1 MHILIR
7 REFMR
12 RRLLVNID
20 LKYKH
25 RFPLLCLYLCLA
37 VFICGAFD
45 LLLAR
50 PAYAKEHVDLVVTNG
65 TVVTM
70 DAQRHVIENGAVAV
84 RGDSIV
90 AVGPSADIAAQYDAA
105 KIVDARGAIVMPGL
119 INGHAHAA
127 MSLFRGMAD
136 DLALDDWL
144 KKYIFP
150 AEARNVT
157 EDFVVWGTR
166 LGMLEMLR
174 GGITTYADMY
184 YFEDAVARVTK
195 EAGMR
200 GVLGETIIDFPAPDN
215 KTVAQAL
222 EYTQKFIEH
231 WKGDPLI
238 VAAAA
243 PHSMYTCSAKTLQEA
258 AALALRNHAPIL
270 IHVAEAPFELQLSRE
285 KYGITPVG
293 YLAREGILGPDVT
306 GAHCVWVDQADIATL
321 VQYGVGCTN
330 NPSSNMKTAAGVS
343 PVVDMLAA
351 GAAVGL
357 ATDGAASNNNQDM
370 FEEMD
375 LAAKLQKITRMD
387 SRALPAEQV
396 VEMATIGGA
405 RAVHLE
411 KLIGSLEAGKKA
423 DLIVVDTTAPHATPM
438 YNVYSQLV
446 YALKATDVRSVVI
459 GGNMVMEDRKM
470 LTLDETAILVK
481 ANEYKK
487 QIEKSLEAPAA
498 K

>member
-1 MHILIR
+1 
-7 REFMR
+7 MR
-12 RRLLVNID
+12 RRPLVNID
-20 LKYKH
+20 RKRER
-25 RFPLLCLYLCLA
+25 RFPFVCLYLCLS

-45 LLLAR
+45 LLTPR
-50 PAYAKEHVDLVVTNG
+50 PASAKEHVDLVVTNG
-65 TVVTM
+65 IVVTM
-70 DAQRHVIENGAVAV
+70 DAQRRVIENGAVAV

-90 AVGPSADIAAQYDAA
+90 AVGSTADITAQFDAA
-105 KIVDARGAIVMPGL
+105 KTVDARGAIVMPGL

-157 EDFVVWGTR
+157 EEFVVWGTR

-243 PHSMYTCSAKTLQEA
+243 PHSMYTCSAKTLQDA
-258 AALALRNHAPIL
+258 AALARRNHAPIL

-306 GAHCVWVDQADIATL
+306 GAHCVWVDQADVATL

-459 GGNMVMEDRKM
+459 GGKIVMEDRKM
-470 LTLDETAILVK
+470 LTLDEVAILAK
-481 ANEYKK
+481 ANDYKV
-487 QIEKSLEAPAA
+487 QIEKSLQAPAA

>member
-1 MHILIR
+1 
-7 REFMR
+7 MR

-50 PAYAKEHVDLVVTNG
+50 PASAKQHVDLVVTNG

-70 DAQRHVIENGAVAV
+70 DAQRHVLENGAVAV

-127 MSLFRGMAD
+127 MSLFRGVAD

-157 EDFVVWGTR
+157 EDFVMWGTR

-258 AALALRNHAPIL
+258 AALARRNHAPIL
-270 IHVAEAPFELQLSRE
+270 IHLAEAPFELQLSRE

-459 GGNMVMEDRKM
+459 GGKMVMEDRKM

>member
-1 MHILIR
+1 MNILNR
-7 REFMR
+7 REFTPR
-12 RRLLVNID
+12 RPLVNID
-20 LKYKH
+20 RNGQH
-25 RFPLLCLYLCLA
+25 RFPIFCLYLCLA
-37 VFICGAFD
+37 VFICGVFD
-45 LLLAR
+45 LLIPR
-50 PAYAKEHVDLVVTNG
+50 PASAKERVDLVVTNG

-70 DAQRHVIENGAVAV
+70 DAQRRVIENGAVAV

-90 AVGPSADIAAQYDAA
+90 AVGPSAEIAAQYEAA
-105 KIVDARGAIVMPGL
+105 KIVDAHGAIVMPGL

-166 LGMLEMLR
+166 LGILEMMR

-222 EYTQKFIEH
+222 EYTQKFIDH

-243 PHSMYTCSAKTLQEA
+243 PHSMYTCSAKTLQDA
-258 AALALRNHAPIL
+258 AALARRNHAPIL
-270 IHVAEAPFELQLSRE
+270 IHLAEAPFELQLSRE
-285 KYGITPVG
+285 KYGVTPVA

-321 VQYGVGCTN
+321 GAVRRGMHQQSFEQHENRRGRF
-330 NPSSNMKTAAGVS
+330 AGGGYAGGGSGRGTGDGRRGEQQQPGYVRGDG
-343 PVVDMLAA
+343 PGGEATENHADGFA
-351 GAAVGL
+351 GAA
-357 ATDGAASNNNQDM
+357 
-370 FEEMD
+370 
-375 LAAKLQKITRMD
+375 
-387 SRALPAEQV
+387 
-396 VEMATIGGA
+396 GGA
-405 RAVHLE
+405 SGGDGDDRRGAGGSSGEIDWVAGNGEEGGFDCGGYDRA
-411 KLIGSLEAGKKA
+411 ACDA
-423 DLIVVDTTAPHATPM
+423 DV
-438 YNVYSQLV
+438 
-446 YALKATDVRSVVI
+446 
-459 GGNMVMEDRKM
+459 
-470 LTLDETAILVK
+470 
-481 ANEYKK
+481 
-487 QIEKSLEAPAA
+487 
-498 K
+498 

>member
-1 MHILIR
+1 MS
-7 REFMR
+7 
-12 RRLLVNID
+12 
-20 LKYKH
+20 
-25 RFPLLCLYLCLA
+25 RFFRGVAAL
-37 VFICGAFD
+37 ICGVVC
-45 LLLAR
+45 LLAAL
-50 PAYAKEHVDLVVTNG
+50 PTLAKDSVDLVVTNG
-65 TVVTM
+65 TVITM
-70 DAQRHVIENGAVAV
+70 DPQRRVIENGAVAV

-90 AVGPSADIAAQYDAA
+90 AVGTSAEIGARYEAA
-105 KIVDARGAIVMPGL
+105 KTIDAHGAIVMPGL

-127 MSLFRGMAD
+127 MSLFRGVAD
-136 DLALDDWL
+136 DLSLDDWL

-157 EDFVVWGTR
+157 EEFVVWGTR
-166 LGMLEMLR
+166 LGILEMMR

-222 EYTQKFIEH
+222 EYTQKFMDH
-231 WKGDPLI
+231 WRGDPLI

-243 PHSMYTCSAKTLQEA
+243 PHSMYTCSAKTLQDA
-258 AALALRNHAPIL
+258 AALARKNNAPIL
-270 IHVAEAPFELQLSRE
+270 IHIAEAPFELQLSRE

-293 YLAREGILGPDVT
+293 YLAREGILGPDVV
-306 GAHCVWVDQADIATL
+306 GAHCVWVDQADIALL
-321 VQYGVGCTN
+321 VKFGVGCTN

-351 GAAVGL
+351 GQAIGL

-405 RAVHLE
+405 RAIHQE
-411 KLIGSLEAGKKA
+411 KLIGSLEPGKKA
-423 DLIVVDTTAPHATPM
+423 DLILVNTTAPHATPM
-438 YNVYSQLV
+438 YNVYSELV
-446 YALKATDVRSVVI
+446 FALKASDVRTVVI
-459 GGNMVMEDRKM
+459 GGKIVMDDRHM
-470 LTLDETAILVK
+470 TTLDEPAILAK
-481 ANEYKK
+481 ANEYKA
-487 QIEKSLEAPAA
+487 QIQKSLAAPAA
-498 K
+498 Q

>member
-1 MHILIR
+1 MIPQEK
-7 REFMR
+7 REAMR
-12 RRLLVNID
+12 SRFFCAIAIQDVRFRLGRVAGITVLGAVLGLVAAGGAQAKDKVDLLVT
-20 LKYKH
+20 H
-25 RFPLLCLYLCLA
+25 
-37 VFICGAFD
+37 
-45 LLLAR
+45 
-50 PAYAKEHVDLVVTNG
+50 G

-70 DAQRHVIENGAVAV
+70 DEQRRLIQDGAVAV

-105 KIVDARGAIVMPGL
+105 KVVDAHGAIVMPGL
-119 INGHAHAA
+119 INGHAHVD

-136 DLALDDWL
+136 DLGLDEWL

-166 LGMLEMLR
+166 LGVLEMLR
-174 GGITTYADMY
+174 GGTTTYADMY

-200 GVLGETIIDFPAPDN
+200 GVLGETILDFPAPDN
-215 KTVAQAL
+215 KRVAQAL
-222 EYTQKFIEH
+222 EYTQKFIDH

-238 VAAAA
+238 VAAVA
-243 PHSMYTCSAKTLQEA
+243 PHSMYTCSEKTLQDA
-258 AALALRNHAPIL
+258 AALARKNHAPIL
-270 IHVAEAPFELQLSRE
+270 IHIAEAPFELQLSRE
-285 KYGITPVG
+285 KYGVTPVA
-293 YLAREGILGPDVT
+293 YLGREGILGPDVI
-306 GAHCVWVDQADIATL
+306 GAHCVWVDQADIADM
-321 VQYGVGCTN
+321 VHYGVGCIN

-343 PVVDMLAA
+343 PVPDMLAA
-351 GAAVGL
+351 GQAVGL

-387 SRALPAEQV
+387 SRAMPAQQV

-405 RAVHLE
+405 RAIHLE
-411 KLIGSLEAGKKA
+411 KLIGSLEAGKRA
-423 DLIVVDTTAPHATPM
+423 DLIVVDITAPHATPM
-438 YNVYSQLV
+438 YNVYSELV

-459 GGNMVMEDRKM
+459 NGKMVMEDRKM
-470 LTLDETAILVK
+470 LTLDEPAILAK
-481 ANEYKK
+481 ANEYKA

>member
-1 MHILIR
+1 MKSDIR
-7 REFMR
+7 PASRLPVSRFN
-12 RRLLVNID
+12 RRLFVL
-20 LKYKH
+20 
-25 RFPLLCLYLCLA
+25 
-37 VFICGAFD
+37 ICGAASLLTPRLAVAKDKAD
-45 LLLAR
+45 LL
-50 PAYAKEHVDLVVTNG
+50 VTNG
-65 TVVTM
+65 TVITM
-70 DAQRHVIENGAVAV
+70 DGQRRIIENGAVAV

-90 AVGPSADIAAQYDAA
+90 AVGASADLAAQYDAA

-127 MSLFRGMAD
+127 MSLFRGIAD
-136 DLALDDWL
+136 DLSLDDWL

-157 EDFVVWGTR
+157 EEFVVWGTR

-215 KTVAQAL
+215 KTVPQAL

-258 AALALRNHAPIL
+258 AALARRNHAPIL
-270 IHVAEAPFELQLSRE
+270 IHIAEAPFELQLSRE
-285 KYGITPVG
+285 KYGTTPVG
-293 YLAREGILGPDVT
+293 YLAREGILGPDVV
-306 GAHCVWVDQADIATL
+306 GAHCIWVDQSDIATL
-321 VQYGVGCTN
+321 VQFGVGCIN
-330 NPSSNMKTAAGVS
+330 NPSSNMKTAAGVM
-343 PVVDMLAA
+343 PVINMLAA
-351 GAAVGL
+351 GEAIGL
-357 ATDGAASNNNQDM
+357 ATDGAASNNNLDL

-405 RAVHLE
+405 RAIHQE
-411 KLIGSLEAGKKA
+411 KQIGSLEAGKKA
-423 DLIVVDTTAPHATPM
+423 DLILVDTTAPHATPM

-446 YALKATDVRSVVI
+446 YALKASDVRTVVI
-459 GGNMVMEDRKM
+459 GGKIVMEDRRM
-470 LTLDETAILVK
+470 LTLEESAILAK
-481 ANEYKK
+481 ANGYKK
-487 QIEKSLEAPAA
+487 QIEKSLEPAA
-498 K
+498 SK

>member
-1 MHILIR
+1 
-7 REFMR
+7 MR
-12 RRLLVNID
+12 SRFFSAVAIHAKRFRLSRAAGSVALGGA
-20 LKYKH
+20 
-25 RFPLLCLYLCLA
+25 LCLA
-37 VFICGAFD
+37 AASGAQAKDKVD
-45 LLLAR
+45 LL
-50 PAYAKEHVDLVVTNG
+50 VTHG

-70 DAQRHVIENGAVAV
+70 DEQRRLIQDGAVAV

-105 KIVDARGAIVMPGL
+105 KVVDAHGAIVMPGL
-119 INGHAHAA
+119 INGHAHVD

-136 DLALDDWL
+136 DLGLDEWL

-166 LGMLEMLR
+166 LGVLEMLR
-174 GGITTYADMY
+174 GGTTTYADMY

-200 GVLGETIIDFPAPDN
+200 GVLGETILDFPAPDN
-215 KTVAQAL
+215 KRVAQAL
-222 EYTQKFIEH
+222 EYTQKFIDH

-238 VAAAA
+238 VAAVA
-243 PHSMYTCSAKTLQEA
+243 PHSMYTCSEKTLQDA
-258 AALALRNHAPIL
+258 AALARKNHAPIL
-270 IHVAEAPFELQLSRE
+270 IHIAEAPFELQLSRE
-285 KYGITPVG
+285 KYGVTPVA
-293 YLAREGILGPDVT
+293 YLGREGILGPDVI
-306 GAHCVWVDQADIATL
+306 GAHCVWVDQADIADM
-321 VQYGVGCTN
+321 VHYGVGCIN

-343 PVVDMLAA
+343 PVPDMLAA
-351 GAAVGL
+351 GQAVGL

-387 SRALPAEQV
+387 SRAMPAQQV

-405 RAVHLE
+405 RAIHLE
-411 KLIGSLEAGKKA
+411 KLIGSLEAGKRA

-438 YNVYSQLV
+438 YNVYSELV

-459 GGNMVMEDRKM
+459 NGKMVMEDRKM
-470 LTLDETAILVK
+470 LTLDEPAILAK
-481 ANEYKK
+481 ANEYKA

>member
-1 MHILIR
+1 
-7 REFMR
+7 MR

-20 LKYKH
+20 LKCKH
-25 RFPLLCLYLCLA
+25 RVPLLCLYLCLA

-50 PAYAKEHVDLVVTNG
+50 PASAKQHVDLVVTNG

-70 DAQRHVIENGAVAV
+70 DAQRHVLENGAVAV

-127 MSLFRGMAD
+127 MSLFRGVAD

-200 GVLGETIIDFPAPDN
+200 GVLGETILDFPAPDN

-258 AALALRNHAPIL
+258 AALARRNHAPIL
-270 IHVAEAPFELQLSRE
+270 IHLAEAPFELQLSRE

-459 GGNMVMEDRKM
+459 GGKMVMEDRKM

-481 ANEYKK
+481 ANKYKK

>member
-258 AALALRNHAPIL
+258 AALARRNHAPIL

-351 GAAVGL
+351 GAAGGL

>member
-1 MHILIR
+1 
-7 REFMR
+7 
-12 RRLLVNID
+12 
-20 LKYKH
+20 
-25 RFPLLCLYLCLA
+25 
-37 VFICGAFD
+37 
-45 LLLAR
+45 
-50 PAYAKEHVDLVVTNG
+50 
-65 TVVTM
+65 
-70 DAQRHVIENGAVAV
+70 
-84 RGDSIV
+84 
-90 AVGPSADIAAQYDAA
+90 
-105 KIVDARGAIVMPGL
+105 
-119 INGHAHAA
+119 
-127 MSLFRGMAD
+127 
-136 DLALDDWL
+136 
-144 KKYIFP
+144 
-150 AEARNVT
+150 
-157 EDFVVWGTR
+157 
-166 LGMLEMLR
+166 
-174 GGITTYADMY
+174 
-184 YFEDAVARVTK
+184 
-195 EAGMR
+195 
-200 GVLGETIIDFPAPDN
+200 
-215 KTVAQAL
+215 
-222 EYTQKFIEH
+222 
-231 WKGDPLI
+231 
-238 VAAAA
+238 
-243 PHSMYTCSAKTLQEA
+243 MYTCSAKTLQEA
-258 AALALRNHAPIL
+258 AALARRNHAPIL
-270 IHVAEAPFELQLSRE
+270 IHLAEAPFELQLSRE

-459 GGNMVMEDRKM
+459 GGKMVMEDRKM

-481 ANEYKK
+481 ANKYKK

>member
-1 MHILIR
+1 
-7 REFMR
+7 MR

-20 LKYKH
+20 LKCKH
-25 RFPLLCLYLCLA
+25 RVPLLCLYLCLA

-50 PAYAKEHVDLVVTNG
+50 PASAKQHVDLVVTNG

-105 KIVDARGAIVMPGL
+105 KIVDARGAMVMPGL

-200 GVLGETIIDFPAPDN
+200 GVLGETILDFPAPDN

-258 AALALRNHAPIL
+258 AALARRNHAPIL
-270 IHVAEAPFELQLSRE
+270 IHLAEAPFELQLSRE

-459 GGNMVMEDRKM
+459 GGKMVMEDRKM

>member
-1 MHILIR
+1 MLSRFFSAVPFYAR
-7 REFMR
+7 RFG
-12 RRLLVNID
+12 LNQAAGSIVLAGV
-20 LKYKH
+20 
-25 RFPLLCLYLCLA
+25 LCLMA
-37 VFICGAFD
+37 ASGVQAKDKVD
-45 LLLAR
+45 LL
-50 PAYAKEHVDLVVTNG
+50 VTNG
-65 TVVTM
+65 IVVTM
-70 DAQRHVIENGAVAV
+70 DAQRRVIKDGAVAV

-90 AVGPSADIAAQYDAA
+90 AVGPSAEIGAQFEAA
-105 KIVDARGAIVMPGL
+105 KVVDAHGAIVMPGL

-127 MSLFRGMAD
+127 MSLFRGIAD

-166 LGMLEMLR
+166 LGILEMMR

-222 EYTQKFIEH
+222 EYTQKFIDH

-258 AALALRNHAPIL
+258 AALARRNHAPIL
-270 IHVAEAPFELQLSRE
+270 IHVAEAPFELQLSRA

-306 GAHCVWVDQADIATL
+306 AAHCVWVDQADIATL

-351 GAAVGL
+351 GEAVGL

-411 KLIGSLEAGKKA
+411 KLTGSLETGKKA

-446 YALKATDVRSVVI
+446 YALKAEDVRSVVI
-459 GGNMVMEDRKM
+459 GGKIVMEERKM
-470 LTLDETAILVK
+470 LTLDEAAILAK
-481 ANEYKK
+481 ANEYKV
-487 QIEKSLEAPAA
+487 QIEKSLQTPAA